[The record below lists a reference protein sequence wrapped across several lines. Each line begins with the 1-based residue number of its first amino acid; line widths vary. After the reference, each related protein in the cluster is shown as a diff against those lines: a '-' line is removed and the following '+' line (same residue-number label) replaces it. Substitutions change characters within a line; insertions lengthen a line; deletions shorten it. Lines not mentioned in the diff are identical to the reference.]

1 MARAATSR
9 EFALACL
16 LLLMVVAVSLA
27 NAGFLSVENLSQTLI
42 EAAPIVIIACGATLL
57 IVSGEI
63 DISLGSQMAFNA
75 AILGWLISRG
85 CPLAAAVAAVL
96 LCGGLLG
103 LSNGLL
109 TARAGVP
116 SILTTLAT
124 MSVLRGGTELIMGGE
139 WFTDLPPALR
149 YLGIGSVGGVPVPVL
164 LAVICLA
171 ASWALFARTRLGRH
185 LRAVGASPRS
195 AFLAGI
201 SPQRVHLAAFA
212 MTGALTAI
220 ATLVSVTQ
228 LSVIESGVGVGLE
241 LLVITCVVVG
251 GTPIQGGS
259 GSVVG
264 SALAALLFVLLRK
277 MLIYLKLGETAVYW
291 ERTIHGLLILAAVLA
306 ARAAPS
312 RVSRAAAA

>member
-1 MARAATSR
+1 MTRIAGSR

-16 LLLMVVAVSLA
+16 LLLMVVAVGTA
-27 NAGFLSVENLSQTLI
+27 NTGFLSADSLAQTLV
-42 EAAPIVIIACGATLL
+42 EAAPVIIITCGATLL

-63 DISLGSQMAFNA
+63 DISLGAQLAFNA
-75 AILGWLISRG
+75 ALLGWLVARG
-85 CPLAAAVAAVL
+85 CPLPLVVAAVV

-103 LSNGLL
+103 LCNGLL
-109 TARAGVP
+109 TALAGVP

-149 YLGIGSVGGVPVPVL
+149 FLGVGALGGAPLPVL
-164 LAVICLA
+164 VTAVCLA
-171 ASWALFARTRLGRH
+171 ASWAVFVRTRFGRH
-185 LRAVGASPRS
+185 LRAVGASPRN
-195 AFLAGI
+195 AYLAGI
-201 SPQRVHLAAFA
+201 VPHRVHLAAFVT
-212 MTGALTAI
+212 TGVLTAV

-259 GSVVG
+259 GSVTG
-264 SALAALLFVLLRK
+264 AALAALLFVMLRK
-277 MLIYLKLGETAVYW
+277 MLIYVKLGESAVYW

-312 RVSRAAAA
+312 RRTRAVAA